1 MMVGFKMFRCL
12 LGLATLALLNHA
24 NAAEFSEPRDFSE
37 FESNLGEQQ
46 LVEVVHPWVGLTPQE
61 IAPGSIPLGSLKR
74 KIYVP
79 AQKIEEKP
87 EPLLPKKREIE
98 PIELPEEQNF
108 PVEITGDPIPV
119 DTTAPGWVGPLPH
132 ELAPNSKRL
141 GSLAN
146 RKVITRSKS
155 VDPVQPV
162 QTFGGG
168 DMPPPVES
176 SEEDLLQMN
185 IFFSSRPYYSYN
197 VLRLRNGD
205 DEAGVWENM
214 AGATLSTKKLPLGSY
229 ITLVPRLDL
238 LMLVASYEDK
248 EVQTQNLNELLSYRF
263 GLVKGGLD
271 IGFPRDFTLSL
282 AYEYDLLN
290 NLDSGDKMFDAFVP
304 SVRLS
309 KIFELGET
317 ALLMVDCSAR
327 YSSTDRELPNPLP
340 GQFPDDG
347 DNLQAGFN
355 LSLIKLLGSSG
366 QFMIMPT
373 LGVSRTEYLNHD
385 NDGRVDW
392 STHLG
397 LSGSWQATDWLSLEL
412 GLSYSILR
420 MNEMGRFL
428 QGDASRYEAFDL
440 GATLMAFHAF

>member
-1 MMVGFKMFRCL
+1 MVVAIKMCRWLLSFSIFAL
-12 LGLATLALLNHA
+12 LGQAG
-24 NAAEFSEPRDFSE
+24 AAEFSQPRDFSE

-46 LVEVVHPWVGLTPQE
+46 LVDVVHPWVGLTPQE

-79 AQKIEEKP
+79 AQKIKDEP
-87 EPLLPKKREIE
+87 EPFLPEKRKIE
-98 PIELPEEQNF
+98 PIALPDEQNF
-108 PVEITGDPIPV
+108 PVEITGDPLPV
-119 DTTAPGWVGPLPH
+119 ESTAPGWVGPLPQ

-168 DMPPPVES
+168 DMLPPVES
-176 SEEDLLQMN
+176 NEEDLLQMN

-214 AGATLSTKKLPLGSY
+214 AGASLSTREFTLGSY
-229 ITLVPRLDL
+229 LTLVPRLDL

-248 EVQTQNLNELLSYRF
+248 EVQTQNLKKLLSYRF
-263 GLVKGGLD
+263 GLVKGGVD

-317 ALLMVDCSAR
+317 ALLMVDGSAR

-347 DNLQAGFN
+347 DNLQVGFN

-366 QFMIMPT
+366 QFMVMPT

-412 GLSYSILR
+412 GLSYTIMR
-420 MNEMGRFL
+420 MNDVGRFL

-440 GATLMAFHAF
+440 GLTLMAFHAF